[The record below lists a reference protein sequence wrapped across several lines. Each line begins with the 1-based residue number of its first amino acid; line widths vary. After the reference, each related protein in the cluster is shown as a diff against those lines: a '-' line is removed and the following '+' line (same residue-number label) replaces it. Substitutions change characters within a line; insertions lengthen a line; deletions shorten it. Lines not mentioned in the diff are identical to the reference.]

1 MAEYYRYLIPQ
12 FAQVAAPLTNL
23 LRKKSE
29 WQWGREE
36 KRAFESL
43 VGRLRSIP
51 VLVHLNSTLPL
62 VLFIDASLDGL
73 GAVFAQKSGPKESPV
88 YFLSRRLKEEKTRW
102 HSNDL
107 ECLAVVWAF
116 KKLQPYLFG
125 RDGVVRTD
133 RTVARALSHK
143 RELTGKQGR
152 WVKIMAELAPG
163 ASFIQLV
170 SRATQLVKEGGVV
183 NQLLLTYRH

>member
-62 VLFIDASLDGL
+62 VLFIDASLDG
-73 GAVFAQKSGPKESPV
+73 
-88 YFLSRRLKEEKTRW
+88 
-102 HSNDL
+102 
-107 ECLAVVWAF
+107 
-116 KKLQPYLFG
+116 
-125 RDGVVRTD
+125 RTS
-133 RTVARALSHK
+133 AK
-143 RELTGKQGR
+143 
-152 WVKIMAELAPG
+152 P
-163 ASFIQLV
+163 
-170 SRATQLVKEGGVV
+170 
-183 NQLLLTYRH
+183 